1 MENKE
6 ELLNLISASFL
17 PEEQK
22 KELSDYLATNETDQ
36 NFFNKFN
43 QYLIAEFK
51 KINDIGEAKLK
62 LFDEKVAELDLEIE
76 KSEKEEEVKLS
87 EKLSNIDEMDIA
99 KRTDIWEDHD
109 KKLEELR
116 VDYEKKMF
124 AVLQEL
130 IISRV

>member
-6 ELLNLISASFL
+6 ELFNLISASFL

>member
-51 KINDIGEAKLK
+51 KINDASEEKLK
-62 LFDEKVAELDLEIE
+62 LFDEKTAELDLEIE
-76 KSEKEEEVKLS
+76 KEEKEEEEKLS
-87 EKLSNIDEMDIA
+87 EKLSNIDEMEIA
-99 KRTDIWEDHD
+99 KRTDIWDAYD

-116 VDYEKKMF
+116 VSYEKKLF

-130 IISRV
+130 LIK